1 MIRQQDSFNF
11 ELFKSYYVNPRT
23 DKPNRTARIRFTH
36 ARGPGNGSGSVLVRI
51 YDGSSPTAERVLDM
65 TDLDDFVT
73 TDPDGFREEVCD
85 AAGLNR
91 SGWETDPCT
100 IIEDST
106 DGEYGITFA
115 RAIWNAL
122 VKNGFSVNLDTS
134 SPEETFPLGTPPHI
148 TKVTSNYALEA

>member
-1 MIRQQDSFNF
+1 MIDYFDFNLQKIYQSRVG
-11 ELFKSYYVNPRT
+11 EPKKV
-23 DKPNRTARIRFTH
+23 ARIRFTH
-36 ARGPGNGSGSVLVRI
+36 APSPRSSTVLIRI
-51 YDGSSPTAERVLDM
+51 YDHSTPTAERVLDM

-106 DGEYGITFA
+106 DGEYGIKFA

-122 VKNGFSVNLDTS
+122 VKNGFSVDLDPPIEQTDKIS
-134 SPEETFPLGTPPHI
+134 YTLSPPRI
-148 TKVTSNYALEA
+148 VKVTSNYALRA